1 MTLQPICINGYS
13 ICKIA
18 EEASGFFV
26 GQAWPRARIAKCN
39 QANKARC
46 SINSPSL
53 CVEMGWVDREG
64 PARSINGLETLVR
77 RDDGLKVYLGSCENL
92 GKQRIDLISTL

>member
-1 MTLQPICINGYS
+1 
-13 ICKIA
+13 
-18 EEASGFFV
+18 
-26 GQAWPRARIAKCN
+26 
-39 QANKARC
+39 
-46 SINSPSL
+46 
-53 CVEMGWVDREG
+53 MGWVDREG